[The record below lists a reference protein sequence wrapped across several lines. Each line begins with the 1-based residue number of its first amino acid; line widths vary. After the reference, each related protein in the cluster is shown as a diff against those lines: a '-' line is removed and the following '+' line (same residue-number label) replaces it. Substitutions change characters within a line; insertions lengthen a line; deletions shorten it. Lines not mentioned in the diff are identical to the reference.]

1 MITPEL
7 LAPKSIVVFGA
18 SDNMEKPGGKVIHN
32 LLAGN
37 FNGDLYAVNTKP
49 LTLEGVTSF
58 TSIDDLPPT
67 DLAILSIPAA
77 ACLESI
83 KALLARNTKAFIVF
97 SAGFGEAGPDG
108 KMHEAELIRLINEN
122 NACLIGPN
130 CIGIINGTYKG
141 VFTSPVPDYDPMGCE
156 LISGSG
162 ATAVFIMEAA
172 HSTGLRFSNV
182 YSIGNASQTGA
193 EDILEYMDINFNPET
208 SPKIKLLYLENI
220 KNPFKFLRHSTS
232 LINKGCRIA
241 AIKSGYSEAG
251 SRAASSHTGAMASTD
266 AVVRALFQ
274 KAGVIYCSSRN
285 DLISVGCV
293 LQSQQLTGPRIA
305 IITHAGG
312 SAVMLTD
319 MLSSR
324 GLEVPHLP
332 EDQVADLLKKLNP
345 GSSVAN
351 PIDFLAT
358 GTAAQLGEIIDKCE
372 QLPMIDAMVVVFGS
386 PGLFNVR
393 DVYQVIDDK
402 MAHCKKPIY
411 PVLPSLVNAKSEIEL
426 FLSKGHVNFPDEVEL
441 GVALTHVYQCP
452 KPTFGLTYL
461 AEMKDAEIRNI
472 IYQSNNGYLS
482 PAATR
487 ELLIAAGIDMVDE
500 YYFNTEASLKARMA
514 EIPRPAVMKV
524 VGLVHKT
531 EVKGITLNIY
541 TDGQMLAEY
550 QRIMAIPGARGVM
563 LQPMVEGIELFCGAK
578 REGNFG
584 HLIICG
590 LGGIF
595 VEVLKDI
602 ATGLAPLSMDEA
614 LKMVRAL
621 KAYPIIEGYRNLPG
635 ASEKLFA
642 EAVMR
647 ISSLVFLA
655 PEIAELDINPLKGTG
670 DRLTAVDAR
679 IRIEKG
685 LN

>member
-1 MITPEL
+1 
-7 LAPKSIVVFGA
+7 
-18 SDNMEKPGGKVIHN
+18 
-32 LLAGN
+32 
-37 FNGDLYAVNTKP
+37 
-49 LTLEGVTSF
+49 
-58 TSIDDLPPT
+58 
-67 DLAILSIPAA
+67 
-77 ACLESI
+77 
-83 KALLARNTKAFIVF
+83 
-97 SAGFGEAGPDG
+97 
-108 KMHEAELIRLINEN
+108 
-122 NACLIGPN
+122 
-130 CIGIINGTYKG
+130 
-141 VFTSPVPDYDPMGCE
+141 MGCE

-541 TDGQMLAEY
+541 TYEQMLAEY